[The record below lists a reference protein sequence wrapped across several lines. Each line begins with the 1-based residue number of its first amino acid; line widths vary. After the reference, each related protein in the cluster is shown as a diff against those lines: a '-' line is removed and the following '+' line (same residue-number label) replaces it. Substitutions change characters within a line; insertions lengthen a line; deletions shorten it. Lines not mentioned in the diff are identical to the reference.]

1 MQKKH
6 ELEKI
11 STVISNH
18 QLKPK
23 KSLSQNFLLDLNL
36 TKKIAESV
44 NNLDSCD
51 ILEIGPGPGALTRS
65 LLSLGARK
73 VVVNEKDAQFLGPLQ
88 EISNFYP
95 ERLTIVHGDVL
106 SIEAE
111 KLLRPPIKIVSN
123 LPYNIGTKILIN
135 YLTVEKWPPFWESL
149 TFMFQ
154 EEVANRLVAL
164 PKTKS
169 YGRLSIITQWRS
181 TVKTL
186 FKVPAAAFT
195 PVPKVESTVVKIIP
209 SKQENFKINHK
220 TLQRVVKLAFNQRR
234 KMLRQSLKNL
244 HPEILNILP
253 KAGIDPKSR
262 PEELSIDQFCELAVI
277 IEQC

>member
-1 MQKKH
+1 MV
-6 ELEKI
+6 
-11 STVISNH
+11 VI
-18 QLKPK
+18 
-23 KSLSQNFLLDLNL
+23 
-36 TKKIAESV
+36 
-44 NNLDSCD
+44 
-51 ILEIGPGPGALTRS
+51 
-65 LLSLGARK
+65 
-73 VVVNEKDAQFLGPLQ
+73 EKDAQFLGPLQ
-88 EISNFYP
+88 EISSFYP
-95 ERLTIVHGDVL
+95 GRLTIVHGDVL

-111 KLLRPPIKIVSN
+111 KLLKPPIKIVSN

-186 FKVPAAAFT
+186 FKVPATAFT
-195 PVPKVESTVVKIIP
+195 PVPKVESTVVQIIP
-209 SKQENFKINHK
+209 SKQENSKINHQ

-244 HPEILNILP
+244 HPEILTILP
-253 KAGIDPKSR
+253 KVGIDPKSR
-262 PEELSIDQFCELAVI
+262 PEDLSIDQFCELAVI